1 MQWRKF
7 VTRRWPVLAV
17 TILALGA
24 AVAVAQAAGNSLFYL
39 ANETEDE
46 DASGWLG
53 VFIQNI
59 DRDLADEEKLPSTD
73 GVYVSGVVEDSPAEE
88 AGLKKGDV
96 ILKFNGQEARSV
108 RRLTSL
114 IEETK
119 PGSKID
125 IEVWRDGAPRVLA
138 CEIGRE
144 DDSNAWTFDGD
155 WQFDAPDVVV
165 PRTPDIPRAP
175 RAFAFSLGQLSTSY
189 IGVGLYDMSDDLAAA
204 LGASDGGVL
213 VNEVEKG
220 SPAAEA
226 GLKAGDIIVE
236 VDHRKVYDTDDV
248 RKAIQRKEDGDK
260 VAVRFLRGGKE
271 DHTVDV
277 LVETNN
283 TWSGIGTPRH
293 FRVAPDH
300 TGNFEWRENLRES
313 IDEAKRQWDEN
324 GDEWKKQLREEMRE
338 LREQLRELREQMRD
352 LR

>member
-7 VTRRWPVLAV
+7 LTRRWPILAV
-17 TILALGA
+17 AILALGS
-24 AVAVAQAAGNSLFYL
+24 AVVVAQAADNSLFSL

-46 DASGWLG
+46 DAPGWLG

-73 GVYVSGVVEDSPAEE
+73 GVYVSGVVEDSPAAE

-108 RRLTSL
+108 RHLTNL

-125 IEVWRDGAPRVLA
+125 IEIWRDGSQRVLA

-155 WQFDAPDVVV
+155 WQFDAPDAMD
-165 PRTPDIPRAP
+165 PRAPDIPRAP
-175 RAFAFSLGQLSTSY
+175 RAYSFSLGQLSTSY
-189 IGVGLYDMSDDLAAA
+189 IGVSLYDMSDELAAA
-204 LGASDGGVL
+204 LGAPDGGVL
-213 VNEVEKG
+213 VNEVEKD
-220 SPAAEA
+220 SPAEKA
-226 GLKAGDIIVE
+226 GLKAGDVIVE
-236 VDHRKVYDTDDV
+236 VGHRKVYDTDDV
-248 RKAIQRKEDGDK
+248 RRAIQRAEDGDK
-260 VAVRFLRGGKE
+260 VAVRVLRGKE
-271 DHTVDV
+271 DLTVDV
-277 LVETNN
+277 TVESND
-283 TWSGIGTPRH
+283 TWSGIGAP
-293 FRVAPDH
+293 FRFHVRPDH
-300 TGNFEWRENLRES
+300 AGAIDLREKMRNSIRENMDDWREQMN
-313 IDEAKRQWDEN
+313 K
-324 GDEWKKQLREEMRE
+324 EMRE